1 MEKKEGW
8 LVVAKQLTEEKKGKG
23 GLVEKNKNVCSSNY
37 QIL

>member
-8 LVVAKQLTEEKKGKG
+8 LVVAKQLTEEKKLRG
-23 GLVEKNKNVCSSNY
+23 GLVEKNINVCSSKC